1 MTLLGI
7 LLFILFMLPS
17 TSVFAAS
24 SVVAIKEKEIV
35 AIDLEENNKVIT
47 LNKGEDFFNPQI
59 FDNKQFVAYQDLK
72 SNVYLSKLNDPF
84 DTIFQMSDVKSYA
97 VYGNNLIFSKTQGGI
112 FLYDMSKNKVISLIE
127 KSKYYYDELTI
138 NSQGLLFAKKYLIQ
152 EDSPVGIIQYD
163 FNKKM
168 ESLIIDY
175 IPITKDD
182 IGMDPSIAKLS
193 TNGELLY
200 IWCEPNS
207 ASQRM
212 DGVPLCV
219 YDVKT
224 KEFKTFNQIKM
235 LVYPDN
241 LAIHPTNDNLIA
253 VINGTWRMM
262 NENKQLQ
269 LFNPMNEQIEN
280 ITKPGIVA
288 MSPSFSQDGT
298 RLYYSAGIEVKD
310 QYTTFV
316 PGSNQI
322 YVYDL
327 NTKKTEKLTNDRT
340 GFDFYPQD
348 IENEELLFLRF
359 DKDHQ
364 LSLVRRENKGEES
377 IILTNLLTTNFEI
390 YGYLDSYQILS
401 VKY

>member
-1 MTLLGI
+1 MKKVI

-59 FDNKQFVAYQDLK
+59 FDIKQFVAYQDLK

-390 YGYLDSYQILS
+390 YGYLDSYQILN

>member
-1 MTLLGI
+1 MKKVI

-24 SVVAIKEKEIV
+24 SVVAIKENEIV
-35 AIDLEENNKVIT
+35 AIHLEQNNKVIT
-47 LNKGEDFFNPQI
+47 LNKGEDFFNPKI

-84 DTIFQMSDVKSYA
+84 DTIFQMSDVKSYTL
-97 VYGNNLIFSKTQGGI
+97 YGNNLIFSKSEGGI

-138 NSQGLLFAKKYLIQ
+138 NSQGLLFAKKYLIR
-152 EDSPVGIIQYD
+152 EYSPLGIIQYD
-163 FNKKM
+163 LNKKT

-241 LAIHPTNDNLIA
+241 LAIHPTNDDLIA

-327 NTKKTEKLTNDRT
+327 NTKKTEKLTNDLT
-340 GFDFYPQD
+340 GFDFYPQE

-359 DKDHQ
+359 DKDHH
-364 LSLVRRENKGEES
+364 LSLVTRENKCEES
-377 IILTNLLTTNFEI
+377 IILTNLLTTNFEV
-390 YGYLDSYQILS
+390 YGHLNSYQILN

>member
-1 MTLLGI
+1 MKKVI

-127 KSKYYYDELTI
+127 RSKYYYDELTI

-390 YGYLDSYQILS
+390 YGYLDSYQILN
-401 VKY
+401 VK

>member
-1 MTLLGI
+1 MKKVI

-127 KSKYYYDELTI
+127 RSKYYYDELTI

-241 LAIHPTNDNLIA
+241 LAIHPTNDDLIA

-327 NTKKTEKLTNDRT
+327 NTKKTEKLTNDLT
-340 GFDFYPQD
+340 GFDFYPQE

-390 YGYLDSYQILS
+390 YGYLDSYQILN

>member
-1 MTLLGI
+1 MKKVI

-24 SVVAIKEKEIV
+24 SVVAIKENEIV
-35 AIDLEENNKVIT
+35 AIHLEQNNKVIT
-47 LNKGEDFFNPQI
+47 LNKGEDFFNPKI

-84 DTIFQMSDVKSYA
+84 DTIFQMSDVKSYTL
-97 VYGNNLIFSKTQGGI
+97 YGNNLIFSKSEGGI

-138 NSQGLLFAKKYLIQ
+138 NSQGLLFAKKYLIR
-152 EDSPVGIIQYD
+152 EYSPLGIIQYD
-163 FNKKM
+163 LNKKT

-241 LAIHPTNDNLIA
+241 LAIHPTNDDLIA

-359 DKDHQ
+359 DLNF
-364 LSLVRRENKGEES
+364 LS
-377 IILTNLLTTNFEI
+377 
-390 YGYLDSYQILS
+390 
-401 VKY
+401 

>member
-1 MTLLGI
+1 MKKVI
-7 LLFILFMLPS
+7 LFFILFMLPS

-24 SVVAIKEKEIV
+24 SVVAIKENEIV
-35 AIDLEENNKVIT
+35 AIHLEQNNKVIT
-47 LNKGEDFFNPQI
+47 LNKGEDFFNPKI

-84 DTIFQMSDVKSYA
+84 DTIFQMSDVKSYTL
-97 VYGNNLIFSKTQGGI
+97 YGNNLIFSKSEGGI

-138 NSQGLLFAKKYLIQ
+138 NSQGLLFAKKYLIR
-152 EDSPVGIIQYD
+152 EYSPLGIIQYD
-163 FNKKM
+163 LNKKT

-224 KEFKTFNQIKM
+224 KEFKTFYQIKM

-241 LAIHPTNDNLIA
+241 LAIHPTNDDLIA

-269 LFNPMNEQIEN
+269 LLNPMNEQIAN
-280 ITKPGIVA
+280 LTKPGIVA

-340 GFDFYPQD
+340 GFDFNPQD

-377 IILTNLLTTNFEI
+377 IILTNLLTTNFEV
-390 YGYLDSYQILS
+390 YGHLDSYQILS

>member
-1 MTLLGI
+1 MKKVI

-47 LNKGEDFFNPQI
+47 LNKGEDFFNPKI

-84 DTIFQMSDVKSYA
+84 DTIFQMSDVKSYTL
-97 VYGNNLIFSKTQGGI
+97 YGNNLIFSKSEGGI

-138 NSQGLLFAKKYLIQ
+138 NSQGLLFAKKYLIR
-152 EDSPVGIIQYD
+152 EYSPLGIIQYD
-163 FNKKM
+163 LNKKT

-241 LAIHPTNDNLIA
+241 LAIHPTNDDLIA

-377 IILTNLLTTNFEI
+377 IILTNLLTTNFEV
-390 YGYLDSYQILS
+390 YGHLDSYEILS

>member
-1 MTLLGI
+1 MKKVI

-24 SVVAIKEKEIV
+24 SVVAIKENEIV
-35 AIDLEENNKVIT
+35 AIHLEQNNKVIT
-47 LNKGEDFFNPQI
+47 LNKGEDFFNPKI

-84 DTIFQMSDVKSYA
+84 DTIFQMSDVKSYTL
-97 VYGNNLIFSKTQGGI
+97 YGNNLIFSKSEGGI

-138 NSQGLLFAKKYLIQ
+138 NSQGLLFAKKYLIR
-152 EDSPVGIIQYD
+152 EYSPLGIIQYD
-163 FNKKM
+163 LNKKT

-241 LAIHPTNDNLIA
+241 LAIHPTNDDLIA

-327 NTKKTEKLTNDRT
+327 NTKKTEKLTNDLT
-340 GFDFYPQD
+340 GFDFYPQE

-390 YGYLDSYQILS
+390 YGYLDSYQILN

>member
-1 MTLLGI
+1 MKKVI

-24 SVVAIKEKEIV
+24 SVVAIKENEIV
-35 AIDLEENNKVIT
+35 AIDLEKNNKVIT
-47 LNKGEDFFNPQI
+47 LNKGEDFFNPKI

-84 DTIFQMSDVKSYA
+84 DTIFQMSDVKSYTL
-97 VYGNNLIFSKTQGGI
+97 YGNNLIFSKSEGGI

-138 NSQGLLFAKKYLIQ
+138 NSQGLLFAKKYLIR
-152 EDSPVGIIQYD
+152 EYSPLGIIQYD
-163 FNKKM
+163 LNKKT

-241 LAIHPTNDNLIA
+241 LAIHPTNDDLIA

-327 NTKKTEKLTNDRT
+327 NTKKTEKLTNDLT
-340 GFDFYPQD
+340 GFDFYPQE

-377 IILTNLLTTNFEI
+377 IILTNLLTTNFEV
-390 YGYLDSYQILS
+390 YGHLDSYQILS

>member
-1 MTLLGI
+1 MKKVI

-310 QYTTFV
+310 QYTPFV

-327 NTKKTEKLTNDRT
+327 NTKKTEKLTNDLT
-340 GFDFYPQD
+340 GFDFYPQE

-377 IILTNLLTTNFEI
+377 IILTNLLTTNFEV
-390 YGYLDSYQILS
+390 YGHLDSYQILS

>member
-1 MTLLGI
+1 MKKVI
-7 LLFILFMLPS
+7 LLFILFMIPS

-24 SVVAIKEKEIV
+24 SVVAIKENEIV
-35 AIDLEENNKVIT
+35 AIHLEQNNKVIT
-47 LNKGEDFFNPQI
+47 LNKGEDFFNPKI

-84 DTIFQMSDVKSYA
+84 DTIFQMSDVKSYTL
-97 VYGNNLIFSKTQGGI
+97 YGNNLIFSKSEGGI

-138 NSQGLLFAKKYLIQ
+138 NSQGLLFAKKYLIR
-152 EDSPVGIIQYD
+152 EYSPLGIIQYD
-163 FNKKM
+163 LNKKT

-241 LAIHPTNDNLIA
+241 LAIHPTNDDLIA

-364 LSLVRRENKGEES
+364 LCLVRRENKGEES
-377 IILTNLLTTNFEI
+377 IILTNLLTTNFEV
-390 YGYLDSYQILS
+390 YGHLDSYQILS

>member
-1 MTLLGI
+1 MKKVI

-24 SVVAIKEKEIV
+24 SVVAIKENEIV
-35 AIDLEENNKVIT
+35 AIHLEQNNKVIT
-47 LNKGEDFFNPQI
+47 LNKGEDFFNPKI

-127 KSKYYYDELTI
+127 RSKYYYDELTI

-377 IILTNLLTTNFEI
+377 IILTNLLTTNFEV
-390 YGYLDSYQILS
+390 YGHLDSYQILS

>member
-1 MTLLGI
+1 MKKVI

-24 SVVAIKEKEIV
+24 SVVAIKENEIV
-35 AIDLEENNKVIT
+35 AIHLEQNNKVIT
-47 LNKGEDFFNPQI
+47 LNKGEDFFNPKI

-84 DTIFQMSDVKSYA
+84 DTIFQMSDVKSYTL
-97 VYGNNLIFSKTQGGI
+97 YGNNLIFSKSEGGI

-327 NTKKTEKLTNDRT
+327 NTKKTEKLTNDLT
-340 GFDFYPQD
+340 GFDFYPQE

-390 YGYLDSYQILS
+390 YGYLDSYQILN

>member
-1 MTLLGI
+1 MKKVI

-24 SVVAIKEKEIV
+24 SVVAIKENEIV
-35 AIDLEENNKVIT
+35 AIHLEQNNKVIS
-47 LNKGEDFFNPQI
+47 LNKGEDFFNPKI

-84 DTIFQMSDVKSYA
+84 DTIFQMSDVKSYTL
-97 VYGNNLIFSKTQGGI
+97 YGNNLIFSKSEGGI

-138 NSQGLLFAKKYLIQ
+138 NSQGLLFAKKYLIR
-152 EDSPVGIIQYD
+152 EYSPLGIIQYD
-163 FNKKM
+163 LNKKT

-241 LAIHPTNDNLIA
+241 LAIHPTNDDLIA

-377 IILTNLLTTNFEI
+377 IILTNLLTTNFEV
-390 YGYLDSYQILS
+390 YGHLDSYEILS

>member
-1 MTLLGI
+1 MKKVI

-17 TSVFAAS
+17 ISVFAAS

-35 AIDLEENNKVIT
+35 SINLEENNKVIT
-47 LNKGEDFFNPQI
+47 LNKGEDFFNPKI

-84 DTIFQMSDVKSYA
+84 DTIFQMSDVKSYTL
-97 VYGNNLIFSKTQGGI
+97 YGNNLIFSKSEGGI

-138 NSQGLLFAKKYLIQ
+138 NSQGLLFAKKYLIR
-152 EDSPVGIIQYD
+152 EYSPLGIIQYD
-163 FNKKM
+163 LNKKT

-241 LAIHPTNDNLIA
+241 LAIHPTNDDLIA

-327 NTKKTEKLTNDRT
+327 NTKKTEKLTNDLT
-340 GFDFYPQD
+340 GFDFYPQE

-377 IILTNLLTTNFEI
+377 IILTNLLTTNFEV
-390 YGYLDSYQILS
+390 YGHLDSYQILS

>member
-1 MTLLGI
+1 MKKVI

-24 SVVAIKEKEIV
+24 SVVAIKENEIV
-35 AIDLEENNKVIT
+35 AIHLEQNNKVIT
-47 LNKGEDFFNPQI
+47 LNKGEDFFNPKI

-84 DTIFQMSDVKSYA
+84 DTIFQMSDVKSYTL
-97 VYGNNLIFSKTQGGI
+97 YGNNLIFSKSEGGI

-152 EDSPVGIIQYD
+152 EYSPVGIIQYD
-163 FNKKM
+163 LNKKT

-241 LAIHPTNDNLIA
+241 LAIHPTNDDLIA

-327 NTKKTEKLTNDRT
+327 NTKKTEKLTNDLT
-340 GFDFYPQD
+340 GFDFYPQE

-377 IILTNLLTTNFEI
+377 IILTNLLTTNFEV
-390 YGYLDSYQILS
+390 YGHLDSYQILS

>member
-1 MTLLGI
+1 MKKVI

-24 SVVAIKEKEIV
+24 SVVAIKENEIV
-35 AIDLEENNKVIT
+35 AIHLEQNNKVIT
-47 LNKGEDFFNPQI
+47 LNKGEDFFNPKI

-84 DTIFQMSDVKSYA
+84 DTIFQMSDVKSYTL
-97 VYGNNLIFSKTQGGI
+97 YGNNLIFSKSEGGI

-138 NSQGLLFAKKYLIQ
+138 NSQGLLFAKKYLIR
-152 EDSPVGIIQYD
+152 EYSPLGIIQYD
-163 FNKKM
+163 LNKKT

-175 IPITKDD
+175 ISITKDD

-241 LAIHPTNDNLIA
+241 LAIHPTNDDLIA

-327 NTKKTEKLTNDRT
+327 NTKKTEKLTNDLT
-340 GFDFYPQD
+340 GFDFYPQE

-377 IILTNLLTTNFEI
+377 IILTNLLTTNFEV
-390 YGYLDSYQILS
+390 YGHLNSYQILN

>member
-1 MTLLGI
+1 MKKVI

-127 KSKYYYDELTI
+127 RSKYYYDELTI

-212 DGVPLCV
+212 DDVPLCV

-390 YGYLDSYQILS
+390 YGYLDSYQILN

>member
-1 MTLLGI
+1 MKKVI

-112 FLYDMSKNKVISLIE
+112 FLYDLSKNKVISLIE

-138 NSQGLLFAKKYLIQ
+138 NSQGLLFAKKYLIR
-152 EDSPVGIIQYD
+152 EYSPLGIIQYD
-163 FNKKM
+163 LNKKT

-241 LAIHPTNDNLIA
+241 LAIHPTNDDLIA

-327 NTKKTEKLTNDRT
+327 NMKKTEKLTNDLT
-340 GFDFYPQD
+340 GFDFYPQE

-390 YGYLDSYQILS
+390 YGYLDSYQILN

>member
-1 MTLLGI
+1 MKKVI

-35 AIDLEENNKVIT
+35 SINLEENNKVIT
-47 LNKGEDFFNPQI
+47 LNKGEDFFNPKI

-112 FLYDMSKNKVISLIE
+112 FLYDLSKNKVISLIE

-138 NSQGLLFAKKYLIQ
+138 NSQGLLFAKKYLIR
-152 EDSPVGIIQYD
+152 EYSPLGIIEYD
-163 FNKKM
+163 LNQKR
-168 ESLIIDY
+168 ESLIIEY

-182 IGMDPSIAKLS
+182 IGMNPSIAKLS
-193 TNGELLY
+193 SSGEQLY

-212 DGVPLCV
+212 DGVLLCV

-224 KEFKTFNQIKM
+224 KDFNKVNQIKM

-241 LAIHPTNDNLIA
+241 LAIHPTNDDLIA

-262 NENKQLQ
+262 NENKKLQ

-310 QYTTFV
+310 QYTPFV

-327 NTKKTEKLTNDRT
+327 NTKKTEKLTNDLT
-340 GFDFYPQD
+340 GFDFYPQE

-377 IILTNLLTTNFEI
+377 IILTNLLTTNFEV
-390 YGYLDSYQILS
+390 YGHLDSYQILS

>member
-1 MTLLGI
+1 MKKVI

-24 SVVAIKEKEIV
+24 SVVAIKENEIV
-35 AIDLEENNKVIT
+35 AIHLEQNNKVIT
-47 LNKGEDFFNPQI
+47 LNKGEDFFNPKI

-84 DTIFQMSDVKSYA
+84 DTIFQMSDVKSYTL
-97 VYGNNLIFSKTQGGI
+97 YGNNLIFSKSEGGI

-138 NSQGLLFAKKYLIQ
+138 NSQGLLFAKKYLIR
-152 EDSPVGIIQYD
+152 EYSPLGIIQYD
-163 FNKKM
+163 LNKKT

-241 LAIHPTNDNLIA
+241 LAIHPTNYDLIA

-377 IILTNLLTTNFEI
+377 IILTNLLTTNFEV
-390 YGYLDSYQILS
+390 YGHLDSYQILS

>member
-1 MTLLGI
+1 MKKVI

-84 DTIFQMSDVKSYA
+84 DTIFQMSDVKSYTL
-97 VYGNNLIFSKTQGGI
+97 YGNNLIFSKSEGGI

-127 KSKYYYDELTI
+127 RSKYYYDELTI

-168 ESLIIDY
+168 ESSIIDY

-340 GFDFYPQD
+340 GFDFYPQE

-390 YGYLDSYQILS
+390 YGYLDSYQILN

>member
-1 MTLLGI
+1 MKKVI

-24 SVVAIKEKEIV
+24 SVVAIKENEIV
-35 AIDLEENNKVIT
+35 AIHLEQNNKVIT
-47 LNKGEDFFNPQI
+47 LNKGEDFFNPKI

-84 DTIFQMSDVKSYA
+84 DTIFQMSDVKSYTL
-97 VYGNNLIFSKTQGGI
+97 YGNNLIFSKSEGGI

-138 NSQGLLFAKKYLIQ
+138 NSQGLLFAKKYLIR
-152 EDSPVGIIQYD
+152 EYSPLGIIQYD
-163 FNKKM
+163 LNKKT

-175 IPITKDD
+175 ISITKDD

-241 LAIHPTNDNLIA
+241 LAIHPTNDDLIA

-327 NTKKTEKLTNDRT
+327 NTKKTEKLTNDLT
-340 GFDFYPQD
+340 GFDFYPQE

-359 DKDHQ
+359 DKDHH
-364 LSLVRRENKGEES
+364 LSLVTRENKCEES
-377 IILTNLLTTNFEI
+377 IILTNLLTTNFEV
-390 YGYLDSYQILS
+390 YGHLNSYQILN

>member
-1 MTLLGI
+1 MKKVI

-17 TSVFAAS
+17 PSVFAAS

-390 YGYLDSYQILS
+390 YGYLDSYQILN

>member
-1 MTLLGI
+1 MKKVI

-127 KSKYYYDELTI
+127 RSKYYYDELTI

-207 ASQRM
+207 A
-212 DGVPLCV
+212 
-219 YDVKT
+219 
-224 KEFKTFNQIKM
+224 
-235 LVYPDN
+235 
-241 LAIHPTNDNLIA
+241 
-253 VINGTWRMM
+253 
-262 NENKQLQ
+262 
-269 LFNPMNEQIEN
+269 
-280 ITKPGIVA
+280 
-288 MSPSFSQDGT
+288 
-298 RLYYSAGIEVKD
+298 
-310 QYTTFV
+310 
-316 PGSNQI
+316 
-322 YVYDL
+322 
-327 NTKKTEKLTNDRT
+327 
-340 GFDFYPQD
+340 
-348 IENEELLFLRF
+348 
-359 DKDHQ
+359 
-364 LSLVRRENKGEES
+364 
-377 IILTNLLTTNFEI
+377 
-390 YGYLDSYQILS
+390 
-401 VKY
+401 

>member
-1 MTLLGI
+1 MKKVI

-24 SVVAIKEKEIV
+24 SVVAIKENEIV
-35 AIDLEENNKVIT
+35 AIHLEQNNKVIT
-47 LNKGEDFFNPQI
+47 LNKGEDFFNPKI

-84 DTIFQMSDVKSYA
+84 DTIFQMSDVKSYTL
-97 VYGNNLIFSKTQGGI
+97 YGNNLIFSKSEGGI

-138 NSQGLLFAKKYLIQ
+138 NSQGLLFAKKYLIR
-152 EDSPVGIIQYD
+152 EYSPLGIIQYD
-163 FNKKM
+163 LNKKT

-241 LAIHPTNDNLIA
+241 LAIHPTNDDLIA

-280 ITKPGIVA
+280 ITKQGIVA

-377 IILTNLLTTNFEI
+377 IILTNLLTTNFEV
-390 YGYLDSYQILS
+390 YGHLDSYEILS

>member
-1 MTLLGI
+1 MKKVI
-7 LLFILFMLPS
+7 LLFIFFMLPS

-127 KSKYYYDELTI
+127 RSKYYYDELTI

-390 YGYLDSYQILS
+390 YGYLDSYQILN

>member
-1 MTLLGI
+1 MKKVI

-35 AIDLEENNKVIT
+35 SINLEENNKVIT
-47 LNKGEDFFNPQI
+47 LNKGEDFFNPKI

-84 DTIFQMSDVKSYA
+84 DTIFQMSDVKSYTL
-97 VYGNNLIFSKTQGGI
+97 YGNNLIFSKSEGGI

-138 NSQGLLFAKKYLIQ
+138 NSQGLLFAKKYLIR
-152 EDSPVGIIQYD
+152 EYSPLGIIQYD
-163 FNKKM
+163 LNKKT

-241 LAIHPTNDNLIA
+241 LAIHPTNDDLIA

-310 QYTTFV
+310 QYTPFV

-327 NTKKTEKLTNDRT
+327 NTKKTEKLTNDLT
-340 GFDFYPQD
+340 GFDFYPQE

-377 IILTNLLTTNFEI
+377 IILTNLLTTNFEV
-390 YGYLDSYQILS
+390 YGHLDSYQILS

>member
-1 MTLLGI
+1 MKKVI

-127 KSKYYYDELTI
+127 RSKYYYDELTI

-390 YGYLDSYQILS
+390 YGYLDSYQILN

>member
-1 MTLLGI
+1 MKKVI
-7 LLFILFMLPS
+7 LLFILFMLPP

-24 SVVAIKEKEIV
+24 SVVAIKENEIV
-35 AIDLEENNKVIT
+35 AIHLEQNNKVIT
-47 LNKGEDFFNPQI
+47 LNKGEDFFNPKI

-84 DTIFQMSDVKSYA
+84 DTIFQMSDVKSYTL
-97 VYGNNLIFSKTQGGI
+97 YGNNLIFSKSEGGI

-138 NSQGLLFAKKYLIQ
+138 NSQGLLFAKKYLIR
-152 EDSPVGIIQYD
+152 EYSPLGIIQYD
-163 FNKKM
+163 LNKKT
-168 ESLIIDY
+168 ESLIIEY
-175 IPITKDD
+175 IPITKED
-182 IGMDPSIAKLS
+182 IGMNPSIAKLS

-241 LAIHPTNDNLIA
+241 LAIHPTNDDLIA

-327 NTKKTEKLTNDRT
+327 NMKKTEKLTNDLT
-340 GFDFYPQD
+340 GFDFYPQE

-377 IILTNLLTTNFEI
+377 IILTNLLTTNFEV
-390 YGYLDSYQILS
+390 YGHLDSYQILS

>member
-1 MTLLGI
+1 MKKVI

-17 TSVFAAS
+17 TPVFATS
-24 SVVAIKEKEIV
+24 SVVAIKENEIV
-35 AIDLEENNKVIT
+35 AIHLEQNNKVIT
-47 LNKGEDFFNPQI
+47 LNKGEDFFNPKI

-97 VYGNNLIFSKTQGGI
+97 VYGNNLIFSKSEGGI

-138 NSQGLLFAKKYLIQ
+138 NSQGLLFAKKYLIR
-152 EDSPVGIIQYD
+152 EYSPLGIIQYD
-163 FNKKM
+163 LNKKT

-241 LAIHPTNDNLIA
+241 LAIHPTNDDLIA

-377 IILTNLLTTNFEI
+377 IILTNLLTTNFEV
-390 YGYLDSYQILS
+390 YGHLDSYQILS

>member
-1 MTLLGI
+1 MKKVI
-7 LLFILFMLPS
+7 LLFILFMLPP

-24 SVVAIKEKEIV
+24 SVVAIKENEIV
-35 AIDLEENNKVIT
+35 AIHLEQNNKVIT
-47 LNKGEDFFNPQI
+47 LNKGEDFFNPKI

-84 DTIFQMSDVKSYA
+84 DTIFQMSDVKSYTL
-97 VYGNNLIFSKTQGGI
+97 YGNNLIFSKSEGGI

-138 NSQGLLFAKKYLIQ
+138 NSQGLLFAKKYLIR
-152 EDSPVGIIQYD
+152 EYSPLGIIQYD
-163 FNKKM
+163 LNKKT
-168 ESLIIDY
+168 ESLIIEY
-175 IPITKDD
+175 IPITKED
-182 IGMDPSIAKLS
+182 IGMNPSIAKLS

-241 LAIHPTNDNLIA
+241 LAIHPTNDDLIA

-327 NTKKTEKLTNDRT
+327 NTKKTEKLTNDLT
-340 GFDFYPQD
+340 GFDFYPQE

-377 IILTNLLTTNFEI
+377 IILTNLLTTNFEV
-390 YGYLDSYQILS
+390 YGHLDSYQILS

>member
-1 MTLLGI
+1 MKKVI

-24 SVVAIKEKEIV
+24 SVVAIKENEIV
-35 AIDLEENNKVIT
+35 AIHLEQNNKVIT
-47 LNKGEDFFNPQI
+47 LNKGEDFFNPKI

-84 DTIFQMSDVKSYA
+84 DTIFQMSDVKSYTL
-97 VYGNNLIFSKTQGGI
+97 YGNNLIFSKSEGGI

-138 NSQGLLFAKKYLIQ
+138 NSQGLLFAKKYLIR
-152 EDSPVGIIQYD
+152 EYSPLGIIQYD
-163 FNKKM
+163 LNKKT

-219 YDVKT
+219 YDVKI

-241 LAIHPTNDNLIA
+241 LAIHPTNDDLIA

-327 NTKKTEKLTNDRT
+327 NTKKTEKLTNDLT
-340 GFDFYPQD
+340 GFDFYPQE

-377 IILTNLLTTNFEI
+377 IILTNLLTTNFEV
-390 YGYLDSYQILS
+390 YGHLDSYQILS

>member
-1 MTLLGI
+1 MKKVI

-35 AIDLEENNKVIT
+35 AINLEENNKVIT
-47 LNKGEDFFNPQI
+47 LNKGEDFFNPKI

-84 DTIFQMSDVKSYA
+84 DTIFQMSDVKSYTL
-97 VYGNNLIFSKTQGGI
+97 YGNNLIFSKSEGGI

-138 NSQGLLFAKKYLIQ
+138 NSQGLLFAKKYLIR
-152 EDSPVGIIQYD
+152 EYSPLGIIQYD
-163 FNKKM
+163 LNKKT

-241 LAIHPTNDNLIA
+241 LAIHPTNDDLIA

-327 NTKKTEKLTNDRT
+327 NTKKTEKLTNDLT
-340 GFDFYPQD
+340 GFDFYPQE

-377 IILTNLLTTNFEI
+377 IILTNLLTTNFEV
-390 YGYLDSYQILS
+390 YGHLDSYQILS

>member
-1 MTLLGI
+1 MKKVI

-24 SVVAIKEKEIV
+24 SVVAIKENEIV
-35 AIDLEENNKVIT
+35 AIHLEQNNKVIT
-47 LNKGEDFFNPQI
+47 LNKGEDFFNPKI

-84 DTIFQMSDVKSYA
+84 DTIFQMSDVKSYTL
-97 VYGNNLIFSKTQGGI
+97 YGNNLIFSKSEGGI
-112 FLYDMSKNKVISLIE
+112 FLYDMSKNEVISLIK

-138 NSQGLLFAKKYLIQ
+138 NSQGLLFAKKYLIR
-152 EDSPVGIIQYD
+152 EYSPLGIIQYD
-163 FNKKM
+163 LNKKT

-241 LAIHPTNDNLIA
+241 LAIHPTNDDLIA

-377 IILTNLLTTNFEI
+377 IILTNLLTTNFEV
-390 YGYLDSYQILS
+390 YGHLDSYEILS

>member
-1 MTLLGI
+1 MKKVI

-127 KSKYYYDELTI
+127 RSKYYYDELTI

-377 IILTNLLTTNFEI
+377 IILTNLLTTNFEV
-390 YGYLDSYQILS
+390 YGHLDSYQILS

>member
-1 MTLLGI
+1 MKKVI

-47 LNKGEDFFNPQI
+47 LNKGEDFFNPKI

-138 NSQGLLFAKKYLIQ
+138 NSQGLLFAKKYLIR
-152 EDSPVGIIQYD
+152 EYSPLGIIQYD
-163 FNKKM
+163 LNKKT

-327 NTKKTEKLTNDRT
+327 NTKKTEKLTNDLT

-390 YGYLDSYQILS
+390 YGYLDSYQILN